1 MKLKEAIEQLKNG
14 LAGVVEP
21 HEAQAM
27 IRVICEDVFNYDPVD
42 VALRQESELP
52 EFAQDKVADIIARL
66 RFRSS
71 IFELGNGNPGM
82 ANVARSLGRNA
93 AIACLAGD
101 ILKVVA
107 AVLVCRALFP
117 GELPPLV
124 RGWACIGATLG
135 HDFPVWHGFR
145 GGKGVTT
152 LSSALALIDWRGAL
166 VAALV
171 AAAAVYLTGYLSIA
185 AVAAAGVFVIWAAL
199 LLPAEAILLAAL
211 VFALALYGQWS
222 NLRGIGDGTAKRD
235 LKRR

>member
-1 MKLKEAIEQLKNG
+1 M
-14 LAGVVEP
+14 
-21 HEAQAM
+21 
-27 IRVICEDVFNYDPVD
+27 
-42 VALRQESELP
+42 
-52 EFAQDKVADIIARL
+52 
-66 RFRSS
+66 
-71 IFELGNGNPGM
+71 
-82 ANVARSLGRNA
+82 
-93 AIACLAGD
+93 
-101 ILKVVA
+101 
-107 AVLVCRALFP
+107 
-117 GELPPLV
+117 
-124 RGWACIGATLG
+124 
-135 HDFPVWHGFR
+135 
-145 GGKGVTT
+145 TT